1 MPCLL
6 RAKQKAIRASGTS
19 TVRGNSL
26 ARPLSFSQHLLE
38 CEYIAENVCL
48 WSGPQE
54 ASLHHH
60 FLGFTVHC
68 PPPHL
73 SVLSSL
79 LQAISEGWFWKKKKK
94 KVYFRAH
101 LFHTQSG
108 GSLKGVEASPVHWC
122 KQHRP
127 VASWSPCDEAVITFE
142 LSAYGEG
149 TWRLRMWFS
158 GGVGSSRLMVA
169 LDESFPN

>member
-94 KVYFRAH
+94 RFILGHICFTPRVVDPWKEWRQAQSTDASSTDLWPHDH
-101 LFHTQSG
+101 LVMRQS
-108 GSLKGVEASPVHWC
+108 SPLSWVPMVRVHD
-122 KQHRP
+122 
-127 VASWSPCDEAVITFE
+127 A
-142 LSAYGEG
+142 
-149 TWRLRMWFS
+149 
-158 GGVGSSRLMVA
+158 
-169 LDESFPN
+169 